1 MGCRGALGVL
11 NHSCC
16 KISTTK
22 DFTTTFSEFLEVPFM
37 PPITTLLF
45 LRTPPCAAGL
55 RTWFQTLVAILEKT
69 LHLLR
74 VWKPELT
81 ESVFSNHTAA
91 NPQNGGGI
99 WGLPCSDVC
108 VEYPT
113 ATCPSPHVLGN
124 CGRSWDRPPAP
135 AARAFITA
143 RPWVSWDAGPGANS
157 TSAAGC
163 SF

>member
-22 DFTTTFSEFLEVPFM
+22 DFTTAFSEFLEVPFM
-37 PPITTLLF
+37 LPITVLLF
-45 LRTPPCAAGL
+45 LWTPRYAAGL
-55 RTWFQTLVAILEKT
+55 RTWLQTLVALLEKT
-69 LHLLR
+69 LLLLQ

-91 NPQNGGGI
+91 KPQNGGGI
-99 WGLPCSDVC
+99 RGLPSSDIC

-113 ATCPSPHVLGN
+113 ATCPPPHVLGN
-124 CGRSWDRPPAP
+124 RGRSWDRPPVP

-143 RPWVSWDAGPGANS
+143 RPWVRWDAGPGASS